1 MKEAHGLSIVLDLD
15 GVYSSGTARFL
26 GSFGGRIKTRLVVRR
41 SRALYSALQSLKRMW
56 SRDES
61 YYFT

>member
-1 MKEAHGLSIVLDLD
+1 MKEAHGIGAMLDLD

-26 GSFGGRIKTRLVVRR
+26 SSFGGRIKTRLVVRR
-41 SRALYSALQSLKRMW
+41 SRGVYSAIQNLKRIC

-61 YYFT
+61 YYFA